1 MNTSHPGCIKRKRTA
16 KRRNMTYK
24 GYKVKQWQTER
35 KEQLH
40 LIIDKDRTN
49 LNTKMQSDKDTY
61 I

>member
-1 MNTSHPGCIKRKRTA
+1 MLGMDKRKRTV
-16 KRRNMTYK
+16 KRRNVTYK

-40 LIIDKDRTN
+40 PIRDQDRTS
-49 LNTKMQSDKDTY
+49 LNTKMQPDKHTY